1 MVFTHLVS
9 ALIRVHETRPSS
21 SVIRCMFPSFLRN
34 LVRKYSVVSFINQF
48 TSTFQ
53 KSEGVEAGILIRLT
67 KFDELNV
74 SWCLEVFFWIK
85 KEVI

>member
-1 MVFTHLVS
+1 MVFAHLVS
-9 ALIRVHETRPSS
+9 ILIRVDETRTSF
-21 SVIRCMFPSFLRN
+21 SVVRWMFPSFLRN
-34 LVRKYSVVSFINQF
+34 LVRKHSVVSFINQY

-53 KSEGVEAGILIRLT
+53 KSEGVEAGIIVRLT

-74 SWCLEVFFWIK
+74 SWCLRFFFWIK